1 MADDLAGVNGSDRE
15 FQKTMLPWEMRSVLN
30 DVKGTWLKSHGTN
43 RYRDWDE
50 LRYSFRSV
58 ERNAGH
64 FRNKFQVLVN
74 SVKDDSRE
82 LRRQTPSWLAADA
95 EKFGIQIIAHEE
107 FFDEQMLTCLPTFNS
122 LTIENQIFNV
132 PSEVDQVREGVSC
145 PGSC

>member
-1 MADDLAGVNGSDRE
+1 
-15 FQKTMLPWEMRSVLN
+15 MLPWEQRSVLN
-30 DVKGTWLKSHGTN
+30 DAKGTWLRSHGTN

-64 FRNKFQVLVN
+64 FRNRIQVLVN
-74 SVKDDSRE
+74 SLKDERRE
-82 LRRQTPSWLAADA
+82 LRRQTPSWLAGDA
-95 EKFGIQIIAHEE
+95 EKFAIQIIAHEE

-132 PSEVDQVREGVSC
+132 PSEVDQVREVLSC
-145 PGSC
+145 LGHN